1 MSQDPETFRETLG
14 APDRLDTR
22 LGALT
27 FADGVPSDETAERV
41 YDHLDFLHG
50 VNVYLNSF
58 AGASTYAIRNGF
70 HEVGVEDNSVL
81 LFSELLGSESVFL
94 TANADTVYFLGFI
107 DLTSGPMVVETPPM
121 ALGAFDDMWW
131 GWIIDF
137 GLPGPDRGEG
147 GRFLL
152 VPHDYNGPLPDSG
165 YHVGHSRTTRVL
177 MAGRSFLTNDDP
189 APTVETIK
197 RTMKIYPYVPG
208 WSGHERRDDARR
220 W

>member
-1 MSQDPETFRETLG
+1 MSQDPERFRETLG

-50 VNVYLNSF
+50 VNAYLNSF

-152 VPHDYNGPLPDSG
+152 VPHGLRRPAAGQRLPRRSFADDEGAHGGPVLPDERRPG
-165 YHVGHSRTTRVL
+165 ADRR
-177 MAGRSFLTNDDP
+177 DDQAHDEDLP
-189 APTVETIK
+189 LRA
-197 RTMKIYPYVPG
+197 R

-220 W
+220 R